1 MIQDFPF
8 IKTTHEKTR
17 KADEVLQMTLVKQD
31 HDAVVRVMRAFYKM
45 ADSACFLRSLVLF
58 QKQNMLKLAKFLL
71 KLVSSCFTAKT
82 ILNLIAL
89 DVKSLIFF

>member
-1 MIQDFPF
+1 MRSLVSANAPPYKQHPY
-8 IKTTHEKTR
+8 HLPLSE
-17 KADEVLQMTLVKQD
+17 TLF
-31 HDAVVRVMRAFYKM
+31 R
-45 ADSACFLRSLVLF
+45 SLIFLFRSLVLF